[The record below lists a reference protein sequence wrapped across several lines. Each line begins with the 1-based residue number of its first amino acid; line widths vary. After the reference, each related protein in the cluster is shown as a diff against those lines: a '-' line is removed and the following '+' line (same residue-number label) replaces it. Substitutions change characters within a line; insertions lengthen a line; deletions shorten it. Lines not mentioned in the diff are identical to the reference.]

1 VSPAPPREA
10 IPLRR
15 ALLWGLLV
23 AALLAVGV
31 AAAWSRWG
39 VRREPP
45 PILSQVPPF
54 ALVNRDGRT
63 VTAADLAGAPWIAD
77 FVFTRCAAS
86 CPLMTERMAKLAKE
100 LDLGASGD
108 RGDRQAGPIGG
119 PRLRFVSFTVDPDH
133 DTPAVLT
140 AYAARYR
147 APPAWLFLTGPQ
159 STLHK
164 LSREGFKL
172 AVEPAGGPEKEP
184 ILHSTRFVLVDAR
197 GRIRGYYDG
206 FDAEAMAKL
215 ERDLAALAS

>member
-54 ALVNRDGRT
+54 TLVNRDGRT
-63 VTAADLAGAPWIAD
+63 VTEADLAGAPWIAD

-86 CPLMTERMAKLAKE
+86 CPLMTDRMSKLAKE
-100 LDLGASGD
+100 VDLGEPGN
-108 RGDRQAGPIGG
+108 RWEGPNGG
-119 PRLRFVSFTVDPDH
+119 SRLRFVSFTVDPEH
-133 DTPAVLT
+133 DTPAVL
-140 AYAARYR
+140 ASYAARYR

-159 STLHK
+159 ATMHH

-172 AVEPAGGPEKEP
+172 AVEPVGGPEKEP

-206 FDAEAMAKL
+206 FDAEAMEKL
-215 ERDLAALAS
+215 ERDLAALTS

>member
-1 VSPAPPREA
+1 VIPAPPREA

-39 VRREPP
+39 IRREPP
-45 PILSQVPPF
+45 PVLGQVPPF
-54 ALVNRDGRT
+54 ALVNRDGRA
-63 VTAADLAGAPWIAD
+63 VTEADLAGAPWIAD

-100 LDLGASGD
+100 LDLGESG
-108 RGDRQAGPIGG
+108 RVGPNGR

-133 DTPAVLT
+133 DTPAVLA
-140 AYAARYR
+140 AYAARYQ
-147 APPAWLFLTGPQ
+147 APPSWLFLTGPQ
-159 STLHK
+159 ATMYR

-206 FDAEAMAKL
+206 FDAEAMEKL
-215 ERDLAALAS
+215 ERDLAALTSE

>member
-45 PILSQVPPF
+45 PVLGQVPAF

-63 VTAADLAGAPWIAD
+63 VTEADLAGAPWIAD

-86 CPLMTERMAKLAKE
+86 CPLMTARMARLARD
-100 LDLGASGD
+100 LDLAA
-108 RGDRQAGPIGG
+108 AGG
-119 PRLRFVSFTVDPDH
+119 RLHFVSFDVDPVH
-133 DTPAVLT
+133 DTPPVLA
-140 AYAARYR
+140 AYAARYH
-147 APPAWLFLTGPQ
+147 APPAWLFLTGPEA
-159 STLHK
+159 TLHR
-164 LSREGFKL
+164 LSRDGFKL
-172 AVEPAGGPEKEP
+172 AIEPAGGPEKEP
-184 ILHSTRFVLVDAR
+184 ILHSTRFVLVDGA

-206 FDAEAMAKL
+206 FDEESMGKL
-215 ERDLAALAS
+215 VRDLAALR